1 MTRENK
7 VKIFILSFFFINI
20 SFLLFVERPISADTA
35 IDSQNSVA
43 NVYINVTAPTTN
55 TWSLTAPN
63 FNFGTQ
69 TASSSVINS
78 NATGDAAIK
87 IVNLSGTSTSFSL
100 QQSISDFT
108 LVSNTIVLP
117 ATGFYVSVANSSD
130 GKLIGS
136 SNVNIFK
143 QNGVVLRSG
152 TGANGTMNSGAV
164 TAQLTVD
171 GTTRVIVTGSYKA
184 TITSTLVTGP

>member
-43 NVYINVTAPTTN
+43 NAYINVTAPTTN

-108 LVSNTIVLP
+108 LVSNTVVLP
-117 ATGFYVSVANSSD
+117 ATGFYVSVANRSD

-143 QNGVVLRSG
+143 QNGVVLRS
-152 TGANGTMNSGAV
+152 GTMNSGAV

>member
-1 MTRENK
+1 MIKTNK
-7 VKIFILSFFFINI
+7 VKIFIASFFIINI
-20 SFLLFVERPISADTA
+20 PFLLGVENSIAADTA

-43 NVYINVTAPTTN
+43 NAYINVVAPTTN
-55 TWSLTAPN
+55 IWSLTAPN

-78 NATGDAAIK
+78 NATGDAPIK

-100 QQSISDFT
+100 QQSVSDFT
-108 LVSNTIVLP
+108 LVSSTSVLP
-117 ATGFYVSVANSSD
+117 TTAFTVSVANSAD

-143 QNGVVLRSG
+143 QNAVVLRSG
-152 TGANGTMNSGAV
+152 TGANGTLTSGAV

-171 GTTRVIVTGSYKA
+171 GTSKVIITGSYKA

>member
-1 MTRENK
+1 MKKANK
-7 VKIFILSFFFINI
+7 AKIFILSFFFINI
-20 SFLLFVERPISADTA
+20 TFLMFGGKLILADTP

-43 NVYINVTAPTTN
+43 NAYINVTAPTTN

-87 IVNLSGTSTSFSL
+87 IVNLSGTSL

-136 SNVNIFK
+136 SNVNILK